1 MVLKTTAE
9 GETSCC
15 KGEGTAPDWEIRE
28 FMTYFCHIF
37 LWLWKSDNLWCI
49 SITLHSISK
58 DWITENQYTSRHCT
72 VPITYFAPFLPFLPI
87 FHLQDVPSAFSEHM
101 TKTLNISFL
110 PIPRGWHLGKKV
122 PLGNTTRPSFT
133 NLTLASNTLM
143 DRFIFIFSKEI
154 SWLKDMQVLL
164 TLTFVRVETAY
175 VLFIVVLKG
184 LANNLL
190 HNSYSNICYIYCLI
204 WNSV

>member
-1 MVLKTTAE
+1 MTTCDASASPSIPSVKTE
-9 GETSCC
+9 SLRI
-15 KGEGTAPDWEIRE
+15 K
-28 FMTYFCHIF
+28 
-37 LWLWKSDNLWCI
+37 
-49 SITLHSISK
+49 TLLDTVQSQSLILLLSSLFYQFFISK
-58 DWITENQYTSRHCT
+58 MFP
-72 VPITYFAPFLPFLPI
+72 VPFR
-87 FHLQDVPSAFSEHM
+87 EHM